1 MPGRKIKI
9 IIDTNL
15 FISFLISKSKRI
27 LESLL
32 LNEDY
37 SLVFSEQNILEVSN
51 RNTFKNL
58 HY

>member
-1 MPGRKIKI
+1 MPRRKIKI

-37 SLVFSEQNILEVSN
+37 SLVFSEQNILEIKIVTQ
-51 RNTFKNL
+51 RKKI
-58 HY
+58 